1 VSSTVRQRAALI
13 ASVALLIWAVVELV
27 SLVQRHTTGPEIYG
41 LMVAALAV
49 VAAAGN
55 LWLLRSTERRTWYL
69 VALGVVWAV
78 IALGGAAGVVA
89 HIVGPTAGH
98 GPVDLRPRPLGAP
111 LVFTAMGAA
120 GALAL
125 WLGRRATDQPVHPGR
140 SV

>member
-1 VSSTVRQRAALI
+1 MSAIARQRAALI
-13 ASVALLIWAVVELV
+13 ASTALLIWAAIELV
-27 SLVQRHTTGPEIYG
+27 GLLQRHTTGPEIYG

-55 LWLLRSTERRTWYL
+55 LWLLRSSDRRTWY
-69 VALGVVWAV
+69 VIALAIAWAV
-78 IALGGAAGVVA
+78 IALGGIAGVVA
-89 HIVGPTAGH
+89 HIVGPVAGH
-98 GPVDLRPRPLGAP
+98 GPVDIRPRPISAP

-125 WLGRRATDQPVHPGR
+125 RLGRRAADKSSRPER